1 MSITKKINNILTFS
15 ILLTFALSIN
25 LSAQQIRMPAPSP
38 LSEVKETIGLTD
50 VSIVYSRPSVKERVI
65 FGDLVPYGKLWRTG
79 ANMATKITF
88 SDDVKIE
95 GKELAAG
102 SYSLFTIP
110 GESEW
115 TLIFNTVTDQAGV
128 AQYDETKDA
137 VRVTVKSDNMPIS
150 VETLM
155 IGINSIRNDHAY
167 LMVVW
172 ENTIVAAKIEVNTDE
187 AVMAS
192 IKRAMDPSSDAGKYW
207 AAANYYFETDR
218 DLDKALEWVNKSIE
232 LGNNRF
238 WVVHMKARIQ
248 KKMGDCSA
256 AVASAEESK
265 KMAKEANNDDYV
277 ALNDK
282 LIASCQ

>member
-1 MSITKKINNILTFS
+1 MNIAKKSNNILIFS
-15 ILLTFALSIN
+15 ILLTLTLSVN
-25 LSAQQIRMPAPSP
+25 LSAQQIQMPAPSP
-38 LSEVKETIGLTD
+38 LSEVKETVGLTD
-50 VSIVYSRPSVKERVI
+50 ISIVYSRPSVKERVI

-88 SDDVKIE
+88 SEDVKIE

-102 SYSLFTIP
+102 SYSFFTIP

-115 TLIFNTVTDQAGV
+115 TLIFNTVADQPGS
-128 AQYDETKDA
+128 AQYDESKDA
-137 VRVTVKSDNMPIS
+137 LRVTVSSEKMQGS

-167 LMVVW
+167 LLVAW
-172 ENTIVAAKIEVNTDE
+172 ENTIVGAKVEVNTDE

-192 IKRAMDPSSDAGKYW
+192 IKRAMDPASDAGKYW
-207 AAANYYFETDR
+207 AAANYYYETDR
-218 DLDKALEWVNKSIE
+218 ELDKALEWVNKSIE

-238 WVVHMKARIQ
+238 WVVHMKAKIQ
-248 KKMGDCSA
+248 KKMGDCNA

-265 KMAKEANNDDYV
+265 KMAQEAKNDDYV

-282 LIASCQ
+282 LIASCN

>member
-1 MSITKKINNILTFS
+1 MSIATKTNNTLIFS
-15 ILLTFALSIN
+15 VLLTLILSVS

-38 LSEVKETIGLTD
+38 LSEVKETVGLTD
-50 VSIVYSRPSVKERVI
+50 ISIVYSRPSVKERVI

-88 SDDVKIE
+88 SEDVKIE

-102 SYSLFTIP
+102 SYSFFTIP

-115 TLIFNTVTDQAGV
+115 TLIFNTVADQPGA
-128 AQYDETKDA
+128 AQYDESKDA
-137 VRVTVKSDNMPIS
+137 LRVKVGSEKMQGS

-167 LMVVW
+167 LLVAW
-172 ENTIVAAKIEVNTDE
+172 ENTIVGAKIEVNTDE

-192 IKRAMDPSSDAGKYW
+192 IEQAMDPAADAGKYW

-218 DLDKALEWVNKSIE
+218 ELDKALEWINKSIE

-238 WVVHMKARIQ
+238 WVVHTKAKIQ
-248 KKMGDCSA
+248 KKMGDCSDA
-256 AVASAEESK
+256 IATAEESK
-265 KMAKEANNDDYV
+265 KMASEANNDDYV

-282 LIASCQ
+282 LIASCK

>member
-1 MSITKKINNILTFS
+1 MSIAKKFNNILIFS
-15 ILLTFALSIN
+15 ILLIFISSIN
-25 LSAQQIRMPAPSP
+25 LRAQQIQMPAASP

-65 FGDLVPYGKLWRTG
+65 FGDLVPFGKLWRTG

-88 SDDVKIE
+88 SEDVKIE

-102 SYSLFTIP
+102 SYSFFTIP

-115 TLIFNTVTDQAGV
+115 TLIFNTVAEQPGA
-128 AQYDETKDA
+128 ARYDESKDA
-137 VRVTVKSDNMPIS
+137 LRVTVNSDKMQGSI
-150 VETLM
+150 ETLM

-167 LMVVW
+167 LILAW
-172 ENTIVAAKIEVNTDE
+172 ENTIVGAKIEVNTDE

-207 AAANYYFETDR
+207 AAANYYYETDR
-218 DLDKALEWVNKSIE
+218 ELDKALEWVNKSIE

-238 WVVHMKARIQ
+238 WVVHMKAKIQ
-248 KKMGDCSA
+248 KKLGDCSA

-265 KMAKEANNDDYV
+265 KMAQEANNDDYV

-282 LIASCQ
+282 LIASCK

>member
-1 MSITKKINNILTFS
+1 MSIARKFNNMLTFS
-15 ILLTFALSIN
+15 ILLSFILSVN

-50 VSIVYSRPSVKERVI
+50 VSIVYSRPSVKGRVI
-65 FGDLVPYGKLWRTG
+65 FGDLVPYDKLWRTG

-88 SDDVKIE
+88 SEDVKIE

-102 SYSLFTIP
+102 TYSFFTIP

-115 TLIFNTVTDQAGV
+115 TLIFNTVADQPGAS
-128 AQYDETKDA
+128 QYDETKDA
-137 VRVTVKSDNMPIS
+137 LRVTVKSDKMSIS

-155 IGINSIRNDHAY
+155 IGINSIRSDHAY
-167 LMVVW
+167 LMVAW
-172 ENTIVAAKIEVNTDE
+172 ENTIVGAKVEVNTDE

-238 WVVHMKARIQ
+238 WVVHMKAKIQ
-248 KKMGDCSA
+248 QKMGDCSA
-256 AVASAEESK
+256 AVTTAEESK
-265 KMAKEANNDDYV
+265 KMAQEAKNDDYV

-282 LIASCQ
+282 LIASCK

>member
-1 MSITKKINNILTFS
+1 MSIAKKFNNILIFS
-15 ILLTFALSIN
+15 ILLTFILSVS
-25 LSAQQIRMPAPSP
+25 LRAQQIQMPAASP

-50 VSIVYSRPSVKERVI
+50 VSIVYSRPSMKERVI

-88 SDDVKIE
+88 SEDVKIE
-95 GKELAAG
+95 GKDLKAG
-102 SYSLFTIP
+102 SYAFFTIP

-115 TLIFNTVTDQAGV
+115 TLIFNTVADQPGA
-128 AQYDETKDA
+128 AQYDESKDA
-137 VRVTVKSDNMPIS
+137 LRVTVNSDKMQIS

-155 IGINSIRNDHAY
+155 IGINSIRSDHAY
-167 LMVVW
+167 LMVAW
-172 ENTIVAAKIEVNTDE
+172 ENTIVGAKIEVNTDE

-207 AAANYYFETDR
+207 AAANYYYETDR
-218 DLDKALEWVNKSIE
+218 ELDKALEWVNKSIE

-238 WVVHMKARIQ
+238 WVVHMKAKIQ
-248 KKMGDCSA
+248 KKMGDCNA

-265 KMAKEANNDDYV
+265 KMAQEAKNDDYV

-282 LIASCQ
+282 LIVSCN

>member
-1 MSITKKINNILTFS
+1 MSIAKKLNNILAYS
-15 ILLTFALSIN
+15 ILLTLTLSIS

-38 LSEVKETIGLTD
+38 LSEVKETVGLTD
-50 VSIVYSRPSVKERVI
+50 ISIVYSRPSAKERVI
-65 FGDLVPYGKLWRTG
+65 FGDLVPFGKLWRTG
-79 ANMATKITF
+79 ANMATKVTF
-88 SDDVKIE
+88 SEDVKIE

-102 SYSLFTIP
+102 TYSFFTIP

-115 TLIFNTVTDQAGV
+115 TLIFNTVADQPGAS
-128 AQYDETKDA
+128 QYDESKDA
-137 VRVTVKSDNMPIS
+137 LRVTVNSEKMQGS

-167 LMVVW
+167 LLVAW
-172 ENTIVAAKIEVNTDE
+172 ENTIVGAKIEVNTDE

-192 IKRAMDPSSDAGKYW
+192 IKRAMDPASDAGKYW
-207 AAANYYFETDR
+207 TAANYYFETDR
-218 DLDKALEWVNKSIE
+218 ELDQALEWINKSIE

-238 WVVHMKARIQ
+238 WVVHVKAKIQ
-248 KKMGDCSA
+248 KKMGDCNA

-265 KMAKEANNDDYV
+265 KMAQEASNDDYV

-282 LIASCQ
+282 LIASCK